1 MNNNTTTAGE
11 QRVVLGYDP
20 EANGLSDTDVKD
32 TIRINWL

>member
-1 MNNNTTTAGE
+1 MNNTTAAGE
-11 QRVVLGYDP
+11 QRVVWGYDP